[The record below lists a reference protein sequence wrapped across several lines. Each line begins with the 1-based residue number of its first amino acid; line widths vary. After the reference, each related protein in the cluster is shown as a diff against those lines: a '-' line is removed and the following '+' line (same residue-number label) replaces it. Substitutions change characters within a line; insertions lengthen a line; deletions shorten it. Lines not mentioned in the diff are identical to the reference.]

1 MLSSSGSLCSWPRLL
16 CISIR
21 CSRIAAHFL
30 KAHSMPFNSFIAATL
45 VLTSLSFLP
54 INAHAQATMDH
65 SAMGHSAAPAPAKAA
80 VTAMTEAEVKK
91 VDRKAET
98 ITLQHGLI
106 KNLEMPAMTMVFK
119 VKTPALLAKVKV
131 GDKVKFN
138 AEMPDGVLMV
148 TALELSR

>member
-1 MLSSSGSLCSWPRLL
+1 
-16 CISIR
+16 
-21 CSRIAAHFL
+21 
-30 KAHSMPFNSFIAATL
+30 MPFKPFIAATL
-45 VLTSLSFLP
+45 VLTSLPFFSF
-54 INAHAQATMDH
+54 NAHAQATMDH
-65 SAMGHSAAPAPAKAA
+65 SAMGHTTSTSPAKSG

-138 AEMPDGVLMV
+138 AEMPDGVLTV